1 MLLDKIKAL
10 AAQHQAD
17 NIATRRHLHAHPEL
31 SYQEFET
38 SKYVQARLTEI
49 GIPFTVIAT
58 TGVLGIIEG
67 KNPTKRVIALR
78 ADMDA
83 LPIIEE
89 NTIDYKSTNE
99 GVMHACGHDVHTT
112 ILLGAAK
119 VLWTLRDEFEGTIK
133 LLFQP
138 GEEKN
143 PGGASYMIRDGA
155 LENPKPQGIVG
166 LHVHPGLNEGKLSFR
181 KGRVMASADEL
192 YVSIKGPGGHAAT
205 PHQTVDTIL
214 VAAQLIQSLQTI
226 ISRNRNPQNPSK
238 RVIALRA
245 DMDALPIIEE
255 NKIDYKSNNDG
266 VMHACGHDVHTTI
279 LLGAAKIL
287 WSLREEFEGTI
298 KLLFQPGEEK
308 NPGGATYMIRDGA
321 LENPKPQGI
330 VGLHVHP
337 GLNEGKLSFRK
348 GRVMASA
355 DELYIS
361 IKGPGGH
368 AATPHQTVDTILV
381 AAQLIQSLQTII
393 ARNRNPQN
401 PSVLSICSIHGGNTT
416 NVIPSEVKL
425 MGTFRAMDEVWR
437 FQAHDLMLQQ
447 AKGIAIATGAEI
459 DFRVDVGYPTV
470 DNEPI
475 LTEAAWRLAD
485 AYMGKENVE
494 ETEKRMG
501 AEDFGY
507 YSQVIPGCFF
517 RLGVRN
523 ESAGIVHNVHTP
535 HFNIDEA
542 AIEQG
547 VGMMAWLGTQL

>member
-1 MLLDKIKAL
+1 MLLEKIKSL
-10 AAQHQAD
+10 AKQHQAE
-17 NIATRRHLHAHPEL
+17 NVSIRRHLHANPEL

-38 SKYVQARLTEI
+38 SKYVQAQLKAI

-67 KNPTKRVIALR
+67 KNPSKRVVALR

-89 NTIDYKSTNE
+89 NKVDYISTKE

-119 VLWTLRDEFEGTIK
+119 ILWTLREEFEGTIK

-155 LENPKPQGIVG
+155 LKNPVPQGIVG
-166 LHVHPGLNEGKLSFR
+166 LHVHPGLNHGKLSFR

-205 PHQTVDTIL
+205 PHQTVDTVL
-214 VAAQLIQSLQTI
+214 VAAQLIT
-226 ISRNRNPQNPSK
+226 
-238 RVIALRA
+238 
-245 DMDALPIIEE
+245 
-255 NKIDYKSNNDG
+255 
-266 VMHACGHDVHTTI
+266 
-279 LLGAAKIL
+279 
-287 WSLREEFEGTI
+287 
-298 KLLFQPGEEK
+298 
-308 NPGGATYMIRDGA
+308 
-321 LENPKPQGI
+321 
-330 VGLHVHP
+330 
-337 GLNEGKLSFRK
+337 
-348 GRVMASA
+348 
-355 DELYIS
+355 
-361 IKGPGGH
+361 
-368 AATPHQTVDTILV
+368 
-381 AAQLIQSLQTII
+381 SLQTII
-393 ARNRNPQN
+393 ARNRDPQN
-401 PSVLSICSIHGGNTT
+401 PSVLSICSVHGGNTT
-416 NVIPSEVKL
+416 NVIPTEVKL

-437 FQAHDLMLQQ
+437 FKAHELMMQQ
-447 AKGIAIATGAEI
+447 AKGLSLATGAEI
-459 DFRVDVGYPTV
+459 DFKVDVGYPTV

-475 LTEAAWRLAD
+475 ITEAAWKLAD
-485 AYMGKENVE
+485 TFMGASNVE

-523 ESAGIVHNVHTP
+523 ESKGIIHNVHTP
-535 HFNIDEA
+535 QFNIEEES
-542 AIEQG
+542 IENG
-547 VGMMAWLGTQL
+547 VGMMAWLGTQLFA

>member
-1 MLLDKIKAL
+1 MILEKIKTL
-10 AAQHQAD
+10 AAQHQAE
-17 NIATRRHLHAHPEL
+17 NIAIRRHLHANPEL

-38 SKYVQARLTEI
+38 CKYVQAQLTKI

-67 KNPTKRVIALR
+67 KNPSSRIIALR

-89 NTIDYKSTNE
+89 NNIDYISTKE

-119 VLWTLRDEFEGTIK
+119 ILWELKGEFEGTIK

-155 LENPKPQGIVG
+155 LENPKPQGIIG
-166 LHVHPGLNEGKLSFR
+166 LHVHPGLDYGKLSFR

-205 PHQTVDTIL
+205 PHQTVDTVL
-214 VAAQLIQSLQTI
+214 VAAQLITSLQTI
-226 ISRNRNPQNPSK
+226 IS
-238 RVIALRA
+238 
-245 DMDALPIIEE
+245 
-255 NKIDYKSNNDG
+255 
-266 VMHACGHDVHTTI
+266 
-279 LLGAAKIL
+279 
-287 WSLREEFEGTI
+287 
-298 KLLFQPGEEK
+298 
-308 NPGGATYMIRDGA
+308 
-321 LENPKPQGI
+321 
-330 VGLHVHP
+330 
-337 GLNEGKLSFRK
+337 
-348 GRVMASA
+348 
-355 DELYIS
+355 
-361 IKGPGGH
+361 
-368 AATPHQTVDTILV
+368 
-381 AAQLIQSLQTII
+381 
-393 ARNRNPQN
+393 RNRNPQN

-425 MGTFRAMDEVWR
+425 MGTFRAMDEAWR
-437 FQAHDLMLQQ
+437 FQAHELMMQQ
-447 AKGIAIATGAEI
+447 AKGLAIATGAEI

-475 LTEAAWRLAD
+475 ITEAAWLLAD

-523 ESAGIVHNVHTP
+523 EQAGIVHNVHTP
-535 HFNIDEA
+535 LFNIDEK
-542 AIEQG
+542 AITHG
-547 VGMMAWLGTQL
+547 VGMMAWLGMRLFA